1 MHRWV
6 GFYVRKLI
14 EGKAHGAHYV
24 NVNDVFIYYET
35 YGAGPPVLVLH
46 GGLGS
51 IEGMSR
57 QSRALAKSH
66 LVIAADSRGHGRSTD
81 LNVQLSYALMSDDM
95 SKLLDHLQ
103 IDRVD
108 VVGWSDGA
116 IIGLDLAMRHPECIR
131 KLVAISANYDVDGL
145 VETPSLDL
153 NIPPAPFQ
161 YKLLARD
168 PAHWPVFYRKV
179 VRMWQT
185 QPHYTLKELGHIRA
199 STSSW
204 RVNSISLSAST
215 QINSQKPFQ
224 GMQEVIIQGAT
235 HAVPTEKPEIVNR
248 QILRFLDEQQ
258 SIGVK

>member
-1 MHRWV
+1 MV
-6 GFYVRKLI
+6 TGDQL
-14 EGKAHGAHYV
+14 
-24 NVNDVFIYYET
+24 N
-35 YGAGPPVLVLH
+35 
-46 GGLGS
+46 S
-51 IEGMSR
+51 
-57 QSRALAKSH
+57 
-66 LVIAADSRGHGRSTD
+66 
-81 LNVQLSYALMSDDM
+81 NVQLSYALMSDDM

-145 VETPSLDL
+145 VEMPSLDS
-153 NIPPAPFQ
+153 NIPPAPLH

-199 STSSW
+199 STLIMAGEFDIVKREHTDQLAKAIPGS
-204 RVNSISLSAST
+204 
-215 QINSQKPFQ
+215 
-224 GMQEVIIQGAT
+224 QEVIIQGAT